1 MNFSHS
7 FPQAD
12 YDMEFSDIGLWK
24 RGPKKIIKTQKN
36 LMPSGKSGLCK
47 RFSTACEKFL
57 KDVFHSPI
65 FPISAKFSTRMSHL
79 VLSTV
84 STEKEQKNAK
94 KRHRDTAATPP
105 VEIFCRIPQKIHP
118 PADRK
123 PNPTGSKKS
132 STDKGLR
139 AFPHFP
145 QPLLLLLLLIHIWYC
160 FVCARRT
167 HGVMTP
173 RPHDTDS

>member
-65 FPISAKFSTRMSHL
+65 FPISAKFSTSVSHL
-79 VLSTV
+79 SLSTE
-84 STEKEQKNAK
+84 STEKGRFSALF
-94 KRHRDTAATPP
+94 RHCDKQVTPP
-105 VEIFCRIPQKIHP
+105 VDNCHVFPHQIPC
-118 PADRK
+118 PADRMSRRARPK
-123 PNPTGSKKS
+123 NPSPAR
-132 STDKGLR
+132 LFRVFHNFPR
-139 AFPHFP
+139 A
-145 QPLLLLLLLIHIWYC
+145 
-160 FVCARRT
+160 
-167 HGVMTP
+167 
-173 RPHDTDS
+173 